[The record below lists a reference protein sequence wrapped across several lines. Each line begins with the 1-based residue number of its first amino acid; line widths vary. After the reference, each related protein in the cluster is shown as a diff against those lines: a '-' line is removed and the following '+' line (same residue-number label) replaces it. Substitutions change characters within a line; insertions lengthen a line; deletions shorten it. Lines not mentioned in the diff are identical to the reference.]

1 VKRDDGVHGRGPAGL
16 RIQGSLK
23 RTVRALAALACLLQG
38 CAALPPAS
46 TGRAAGSL
54 PEIARDDASVD
65 YDVLVGELAA
75 HDGRFIEAHDA
86 FLRASHKDPTS
97 AFLQRRLARLALKLD
112 HIDEAVVHA
121 TRALA
126 LEPEDEETRLFLAR
140 IHRIRLDLAGVES
153 ALLDADGNPISP
165 AAVLLLYQIY
175 LERNRLTD
183 ALEIAQGLVE
193 QEPELL
199 DGHMALATVYEHMG
213 RREEAVRVMRD
224 ALLHHPER
232 PIIYSRLSRMLRAMG
247 DRESEVQLY
256 REVLAERPHHYGTLI
271 ALGEAQIA
279 LNDLAG
285 ALETYAEIV
294 AHHPDDL
301 QAIRRF
307 ASLEFAAGRYEQAAS
322 RLEDALARHPEQYEL
337 AYSLGQ
343 IVRNLSDDPRAIEL
357 FRRIPDYHPAYIEA
371 KLQLAAIYE
380 EREDYVAALEEVEE
394 LRLLRPSRAI
404 EFHTA
409 ELLARSQRFE
419 EAVALLETM
428 RAESPDDDEILY
440 QLGVCYGTAKR
451 VDEALEYMSL
461 TLEKNPDNPHALNY
475 IGYTFAERGEHLEE
489 AERMILRALDQ
500 RPDDGYIADSL
511 GWVYY
516 MRGLPLIGTA
526 DATDGVSLLER
537 ARDQL
542 FHAAELTGG
551 DPVISEHLGDVHRAL
566 DQRQRAYEFY
576 QEAVRLE
583 HRADEQPLLLEKLE
597 SLRKE
602 LERK

>member
-1 VKRDDGVHGRGPAGL
+1 M
-16 RIQGSLK
+16 QGSLK
-23 RTVRALAALACLLQG
+23 SWLCAIVAFAWLLQG
-38 CAALPPAS
+38 CAALTPA
-46 TGRAAGSL
+46 TPGRAAGSM
-54 PEIARDDASVD
+54 PEIARDDASAD

-112 HIDEAVVHA
+112 HIEESVVHA

-153 ALLDADGNPISP
+153 ALLDADGNPISSR
-165 AAVLLLYQIY
+165 AVLLLYQIY
-175 LERNRLTD
+175 LERSQLTE
-183 ALEIAQGLVE
+183 ALEITQDLVE
-193 QEPELL
+193 QNPELL
-199 DGHMALATVYEHMG
+199 DGHMALATVYEHMS
-213 RREEAVRVMRD
+213 RRHEAVRVMRA
-224 ALLHHPER
+224 ALSHHPDR
-232 PIIYSRLSRMLRAMG
+232 QIIYSRLSRMLRAMG
-247 DRESEVQLY
+247 DRESEIQLY

-279 LNDLAG
+279 LNDLSG

-294 AHHPDDL
+294 SNHPDDL
-301 QAIRRF
+301 QATRRF
-307 ASLEFAAGRYEQAAS
+307 ASLEFAAGRYEQAAR
-322 RLEDALARHPEQYEL
+322 RLQDALARHPERYEL

-343 IVRNLSDDPRAIEL
+343 IIRNLGEDERAIGL

-380 EREDYVAALEEVEE
+380 EREDYLSALAEVEE
-394 LRLLRPSRAI
+394 LRVLRPSRAI

-409 ELLARSQRFE
+409 ELLTRSQRFDD
-419 EAVALLETM
+419 AVALLEAM
-428 RAESPDDDEILY
+428 RDESPEDDEILY
-440 QLGVCYGTAKR
+440 QLGVCYGTAKQ

-475 IGYTFAERGEHLEE
+475 IGYTFAERGENLDE

-526 DATDGVSLLER
+526 NATDGVNFLER

-566 DQRQRAYEFY
+566 EQRQSAYEFY

-583 HRADEQPLLLEKLE
+583 HRAAEQPLLLEKLE
-597 SLRKE
+597 TLRKE